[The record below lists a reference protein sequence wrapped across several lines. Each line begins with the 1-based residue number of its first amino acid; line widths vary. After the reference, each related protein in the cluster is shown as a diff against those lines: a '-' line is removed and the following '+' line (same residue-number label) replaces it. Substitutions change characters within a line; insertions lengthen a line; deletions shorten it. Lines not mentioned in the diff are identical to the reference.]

1 MLAELAACSAAYS
14 TIKKAIEQGRELVDC
29 GKSIGAFVTAE
40 EDLKEKVEKKK
51 NSVFT
56 KVLGKSGDDFE
67 EFLALDKLK
76 EQKRTLESHMRL
88 YGRPGLYDDWVA
100 YQAQMRRQRKEAL
113 RKAQRERE
121 EMIETVTVVA
131 GVGIGA
137 TAAIGALIGLVWY
150 FKGF

>member
-14 TIKKAIEQGRELVDC
+14 TIKKAIQQGRELVDC

-76 EQKRTLESHMRL
+76 EQKRELESHMRL

-121 EMIETVTVVA
+121 EMIETITVVA

-137 TAAIGALIGLVWY
+137 TAAIGAIIGLFWY